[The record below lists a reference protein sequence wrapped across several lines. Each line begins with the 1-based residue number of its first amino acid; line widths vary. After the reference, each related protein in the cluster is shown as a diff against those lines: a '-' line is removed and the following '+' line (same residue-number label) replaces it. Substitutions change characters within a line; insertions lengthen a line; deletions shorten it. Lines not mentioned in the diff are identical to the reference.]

1 MQCEDNSKLRTPLHE
16 VCFSSDIGCVPI
28 VDGKPD
34 CEPMPDELP
43 FAFDPRTTTLW
54 LFNCRTRKWISFQ
67 KFRLCNDLVEV
78 NLENLNNI
86 CDILRIPV
94 FFNSGNEC
102 QEGWITLQ
110 DLVEQIKKCLQLKWQ
125 ALCVDVDTLKISIKG
140 LEGSLPPW
148 YVRFENLW
156 PVCGKGTE
164 DDPVVIQTYDPL
176 CKWPVKT
183 VDDIHNA
190 TTKHLGACL
199 DDKMVRVP
207 FPPRPCEFPQLTEE
221 EVAAVPTSEKKLI
234 ACVQGEEAK
243 VPYPP
248 MPCEFP
254 QLSQSQVDAVSKT
267 EKSLIACVEGNNVKV
282 PFPPTPCEFPQYEQS
297 QIEQASDVD
306 MIFCVDG
313 NNVKVPIPPNFFG
326 PRPCEFPQY
335 VRSQVEAGQD
345 VDIIFCIDGKDVKV
359 PIPPAFFTPEYLCV
373 PEVVDKPTAPPA
385 EGTGPLRVDCN
396 GTIWIWVCE
405 TQIWI
410 PFYTGPQGT
419 PYNEVKDEITD
430 PCVDIRFKG
439 WRDTLSN
446 PCVEPVIFNTVELA
460 KLFNY
465 CYETNKTEIDITNY
479 LNKYGVEIYT
489 ASRAHSGYKYFHYT
503 GLGNSAVIRS
513 RDGSFARG
521 QEGTNMMPTPPFG
534 ITKIRLTNNTD
545 MIKVYLI
552 FHGIRLQRGMW
563 EASQA
568 DIGAYACLSYSPPFC
583 ELTTRAVD
591 YFKEHGENFE
601 EEAETCAEKRARIES
616 DPAQYGIISGRPGIV
631 GTEDFDISAHVFGWT
646 ANLSVATLAKD
657 DIPAVRLEPRRGVQ
671 GQMAGGNSQMS
682 NSMQVTSIYLS
693 PGQTATVSQEVLFT
707 LKNITGGEVK
717 FGHGQYMMIAGFP
730 ANIKLNSEGEGDSDN
745 DGNDGGDDD

>member
-16 VCFSSDIGCVPI
+16 VCFSPDIGCVPI

-54 LFNCRTRKWISFQ
+54 LFNCRTREWIPFQ

-94 FFNSGNEC
+94 FFNSGNGC

-110 DLVEQIKKCLQLKWQ
+110 ELVEQIKKCLHLKWQ

-176 CKWPVKT
+176 CKWPTKT
-183 VDDIHNA
+183 VDDIYDA
-190 TTKHLGACL
+190 RVKHLGACL

-221 EVAAVPTSEKKLI
+221 QVAAVPRPERELI

-254 QLSQSQVDAVSKT
+254 QYTQSQV
-267 EKSLIACVEGNNVKV
+267 
-282 PFPPTPCEFPQYEQS
+282 EQGR
-297 QIEQASDVD
+297 DVD
-306 MIFCVDG
+306 VIFCVDG
-313 NNVKVPIPPNFFG
+313 NNVKVPIPSNFFG

-405 TQIWI
+405 TQMWVAFHTGPVETNIADVKTIVNPCEDIEFKSWYKGTNNI
-410 PFYTGPQGT
+410 CLEPAMMNLDQLSNFVFDCSEYNGRIEKIFTKYGGVEFYTAGSSSSG
-419 PYNEVKDEITD
+419 DGH
-430 PCVDIRFKG
+430 FKYQAP
-439 WRDTLSN
+439 S
-446 PCVEPVIFNTVELA
+446 
-460 KLFNY
+460 
-465 CYETNKTEIDITNY
+465 
-479 LNKYGVEIYT
+479 
-489 ASRAHSGYKYFHYT
+489 SGNLIVR
-503 GLGNSAVIRS
+503 G
-513 RDGSFARG
+513 RDGSIVKGADKG
-521 QEGTNMMPTPPFG
+521 AAHLDSDIWGGSPHVTITND
-534 ITKIRLTNNTD
+534 TNRFKFY
-545 MIKVYLI
+545 MIL
-552 FHGIRLQRGMW
+552 
-563 EASQA
+563 
-568 DIGAYACLSYSPPFC
+568 
-583 ELTTRAVD
+583 
-591 YFKEHGENFE
+591 
-601 EEAETCAEKRARIES
+601 
-616 DPAQYGIISGRPGIV
+616 
-631 GTEDFDISAHVFGWT
+631 HV
-646 ANLSVATLAKD
+646 
-657 DIPAVRLEPRRGVQ
+657 VRLNRPSALSNTCHIGVKTALT
-671 GQMAGGNSQMS
+671 GVPALGTVDTNSQNYIRKINSSDQFPDQIVQDCSGDNLYAVGKGCRSTPEVDLWNS
-682 NSMQVTSIYLS
+682 NIRNQNRRYCVGNLYRGNNIVTVRSAKNPSSKRGNLQQDYTMQFTNLFLAPGETVTIYQEALI
-693 PGQTATVSQEVLFT
+693 TVSDIQDRSQPIYMTGNHRFFVIGFNHM
-707 LKNITGGEVK
+707 NI
-717 FGHGQYMMIAGFP
+717 
-730 ANIKLNSEGEGDSDN
+730 LNDDTPYEDDTDSSF
-745 DGNDGGDDD
+745 DDDDN